1 MREVAKR
8 IVNLLPEF
16 STKPYFSIAKNT
28 IVIANMAQ
36 QPIPCPLFLG
46 LNSIRTASIHLFSP
60 L

>member
-8 IVNLLPEF
+8 IVNFLPDF
-16 STKPYFSIAKNT
+16 STKLYFSIAKILSLSLIWLNNLSP
-28 IVIANMAQ
+28 A
-36 QPIPCPLFLG
+36 PYLG